1 MDQNIV
7 GIRYVEA
14 GPLHYCSP
22 GDLQLGLGDYVVVS
36 TDRGERL
43 GWVVLTPDQVV
54 NANLEGPIRVVDRL
68 ASMDEVE
75 RHRDLK
81 RRAQEDTSRAQAAA
95 TRVDPRVRVASL
107 TYDLTGEYAELTF
120 TAKEGSDVAH
130 RVEREVGRV
139 LEVPHL
145 QVEQVGDRDRAKAL
159 GGLGQCGRGLCCSTW
174 MTEFPAISIKMA
186 KDQGLAPNPSKISG
200 VCGRLLCC
208 LSFEVEAY
216 REVVG
221 TLPKVGKKITTPVG
235 KAKVLSINAM
245 SEMVRLRFEETG
257 QIIEISTEAVKRQM
271 GTAIRPEE
279 LDAEFEE
286 ALRDKDRRRT
296 ENLVAV
302 LAPVSRPLRDTSAA
316 DTPEVDQE
324 ERDRRRRARSDGRD
338 GGTRDGAGRRRSSS
352 GAGPTAGAPAEG
364 GTRRRRRPATGTP
377 SDGATPPGESRG
389 GVRITRRRA
398 GAAPGGTET
407 NSDATAG
414 EGNRTRRRR
423 RPRPAGGEG
432 APRDG
437 QNGRASAEPRAES
450 SGSSGGTSEGDAKR
464 SRRRGRRG
472 GRRRTGGGGD
482 AGNSGGGTPSTE

>member
-1 MDQNIV
+1 MDQPIV

-22 GDLQLGLGDYVVVS
+22 GDLSLGLGDYVVVS

-54 NANLEGPIRVVDRL
+54 NANLDGPIRVVDRL

-75 RHRDLK
+75 RHRDQK
-81 RRAQEDTSRAQAAA
+81 RRAEQDTSRAQAAA
-95 TRVDPRVRVASL
+95 TRVDARVRVASL

-120 TAKEGSDVAH
+120 TAKEGSDVSA
-130 RVEREVGRV
+130 RVEREVTRV
-139 LEVPHL
+139 LDVPHL
-145 QVEQVGDRDRAKAL
+145 LVEQVGDRDRAKSL

-208 LSFEVEAY
+208 LSFEVDAY

-235 KAKVLSINAM
+235 KAKVLSINALT
-245 SEMVRLRFEETG
+245 EMVRLRFEETG
-257 QIIEISTEAVKRQM
+257 QIIEISTEAMKRQM
-271 GTAIRPEE
+271 GTAIRPDE

-286 ALRDKDRRRT
+286 ALREKDRRRT

-324 ERDRRRRARSDGRD
+324 ERARRRRERSD
-338 GGTRDGAGRRRSSS
+338 AAPRRRSSE
-352 GAGPTAGAPAEG
+352 GPDAAAPRTGAPAEG
-364 GTRRRRRPATGTP
+364 GTRRRRNPTGTAPEGAP
-377 SDGATPPGESRG
+377 SGESRS

-398 GAAPGGTET
+398 GAAPGGAEGE
-407 NSDATAG
+407 NLVGPTA
-414 EGNRTRRRR
+414 EGTRSRRN
-423 RPRPAGGEG
+423 RPAGPRPEG
-432 APRDG
+432 A
-437 QNGRASAEPRAES
+437 SRAE
-450 SGSSGGTSEGDAKR
+450 GTDAQSSGGVPDGDQKR
-464 SRRRGRRG
+464 GRRRGRRG
-472 GRRRTGGGGD
+472 GRRRAGGAGGE
-482 AGNSGGGTPSTE
+482 GSSTPPTE

>member
-1 MDQNIV
+1 MDQLIV

-22 GDLQLGLGDYVVVS
+22 GDLSLGLGDYVVVS

-54 NANLEGPIRVVDRL
+54 NANLDGPIRVVDRL
-68 ASMDEVE
+68 ASMDEIE
-75 RHRDLK
+75 RHRDQKK
-81 RRAQEDTSRAQAAA
+81 RAEQDTIRAQAAA
-95 TRVDPRVRVASL
+95 TRVDARVRVASL

-120 TAKEGSDVAH
+120 TAKEGSDVSA
-130 RVEREVGRV
+130 RVEREVTRV
-139 LEVPHL
+139 LDVPHL
-145 QVEQVGDRDRAKAL
+145 LVEQVGDRDRAKAL

-208 LSFEVEAY
+208 LSFEVDAY

-235 KAKVLSINAM
+235 KAKVLSINALT
-245 SEMVRLRFEETG
+245 EMVRLRFEETG

-271 GTAIRPEE
+271 GTAIRPDE

-286 ALRDKDRRRT
+286 ALREKDRRRT

-324 ERDRRRRARSDGRD
+324 ERARRRRERSD
-338 GGTRDGAGRRRSSS
+338 TSSTAPRRRSSDGGAAS
-352 GAGPTAGAPAEG
+352 GSRPGAPAEG
-364 GTRRRRRPATGTP
+364 GPRRRRRTAGSAPEGTAP
-377 SDGATPPGESRG
+377 SGESRS

-398 GAAPGGTET
+398 GTEPAGTEGGTNT
-407 NSDATAG
+407 
-414 EGNRTRRRR
+414 
-423 RPRPAGGEG
+423 PGGEG
-432 APRDG
+432 TRTRSRRNRPTGPRPEG
-437 QNGRASAEPRAES
+437 VPRAEGTS
-450 SGSSGGTSEGDAKR
+450 DAQSSGGVPDGDAKR

-472 GRRRTGGGGD
+472 GRRRTGGAGGE
-482 AGNSGGGTPSTE
+482 GGTSTPPAE

>member
-1 MDQNIV
+1 MDQLIV

-22 GDLQLGLGDYVVVS
+22 GDLSLGLGDYVVVS

-54 NANLEGPIRVVDRL
+54 NANLDGPVRVVDRL

-75 RHRDLK
+75 RHREQK
-81 RRAQEDTSRAQAAA
+81 RRAEQDTTRAQAAA
-95 TRVDPRVRVASL
+95 TRVDARVRVASL

-120 TAKEGSDVAH
+120 TAKEGSDVSA
-130 RVEREVGRV
+130 RVEREVTRV
-139 LEVPHL
+139 LDVANL
-145 QVEQVGDRDRAKAL
+145 LVEQVGDRDRAKAL

-208 LSFEVEAY
+208 LSFEVDAY
-216 REVVG
+216 REVDG

-235 KAKVLSINAM
+235 KAKVLSINALT
-245 SEMVRLRFEETG
+245 EMVRLRFEESG

-271 GTAIRPEE
+271 GTAIRPDE

-286 ALRDKDRRRT
+286 ALREKDRRRT

-316 DTPEVDQE
+316 DTPEVDEE
-324 ERDRRRRARSDGRD
+324 ERARRRRARS
-338 GGTRDGAGRRRSSS
+338 TDGAPRRRSS
-352 GAGPTAGAPAEG
+352 GGGPGPSAGAPAEG
-364 GTRRRRRPATGTP
+364 GTRRRRRPSGTAPETGAP
-377 SDGATPPGESRG
+377 SGESRS

-398 GAAPGGTET
+398 GSGPGGDGASSPTT
-407 NSDATAG
+407 GDGTRSRRRG
-414 EGNRTRRRR
+414 TRRPPGP
-423 RPRPAGGEG
+423 RPDGAPRAEAQSRPAGDEAGGE
-432 APRDG
+432 
-437 QNGRASAEPRAES
+437 Q
-450 SGSSGGTSEGDAKR
+450 KR

-472 GRRRTGGGGD
+472 GRRRTGGE
-482 AGNSGGGTPSTE
+482 GGTSTPPTE

>member
-1 MDQNIV
+1 MEQRIV

-22 GDLQLGLGDYVVVS
+22 GDLDLGLGDYVVVT

-54 NANLEGPIRVVDRL
+54 NAHLEGPVRVVDRL
-68 ASMDEVE
+68 ASLDEVE
-75 RHRDLK
+75 HHREQK
-81 RRAQEDTSRAQAAA
+81 RRAEEDVTRAQAAA
-95 TRVDPRVRVASL
+95 TRIDPRVRVASL
-107 TYDLTGEYAELTF
+107 TYDLAGEFAELTF
-120 TAKEGSDVAH
+120 TAKEGSDLGA
-130 RVEREVGRV
+130 RLEREIGRV
-139 LEVPHL
+139 LEIRDL
-145 QVEQVGDRDRAKAL
+145 AVEQVGDRDRAKAL

-235 KAKVLSINAM
+235 KAKVLSINALT
-245 SEMVRLRFEETG
+245 EMVRLRFEDSG

-286 ALRDKDRRRT
+286 ALREKDRRRT

-302 LAPVSRPLRDTSAA
+302 LAPVSRPLRDTSDA
-316 DTPEVDQE
+316 DTPEVDQA
-324 ERDRRRRARSDGRD
+324 ERDRRRRERGERGSRSGS
-338 GGTRDGAGRRRSSS
+338 GGGSGERRRRPSDSASAPADGA
-352 GAGPTAGAPAEG
+352 
-364 GTRRRRRPATGTP
+364 GTRRRRRPGSGGSPGSAEGGP
-377 SDGATPPGESRG
+377 SGESRSG
-389 GVRITRRRA
+389 IRITRRRA
-398 GAAPGGTET
+398 AGAGAEGGTPAPAE
-407 NSDATAG
+407 G
-414 EGNRTRRRR
+414 GNRSSRRRR
-423 RPRPAGGEG
+423 RPSGGPNASNGAASEG
-432 APRDG
+432 APRAG
-437 QNGRASAEPRAES
+437 RAES
-450 SGSSGGTSEGDAKR
+450 TEAGTSSSESDEQKR
-464 SRRRGRRG
+464 RRRRGRRG
-472 GRRRTGGGGD
+472 GRRRSGGEGGG
-482 AGNSGGGTPSTE
+482 ASAPSAE